1 MSTAV
6 VVVHAVW
13 STSDR
18 ARSIGRDFEEQL
30 HRTIE
35 AKCAELRCPA
45 IAVGGIED
53 HVHLL
58 ARLHP
63 TVMLSRLIGEAKGL
77 SAYLFN
83 QWSRS
88 CPPFRW
94 QEGYFAQSIDPDA
107 IDEIAQYVRRQREHH
122 LAIKLVPEF
131 ELPDWQ

>member
-1 MSTAV
+1 MSVAS

-13 STSDR
+13 STSGR
-18 ARSIGRDFEEQL
+18 APLIERDFEDRI

-63 TVMLSRLIGEAKGL
+63 TVALSRLIGEAKGL
-77 SAYLFN
+77 SAYIVN
-83 QWSRS
+83 QSRPPS
-88 CPPFRW
+88 PPFRW
-94 QEGYFAQSIDPDA
+94 QEGYFAKSVDPDA
-107 IDEIAQYVRRQREHH
+107 VDEITQYIQRQREHH
-122 LAIKLVPEF
+122 RAVKLVWDF